1 MRPMNFPERK
11 RLRRVAALERAGEPV
26 PSELRVN
33 VQGIRTKKA
42 REGRRARG

>member
-1 MRPMNFPERK
+1 MRPKNFPERR
-11 RLRRVAALERAGEPV
+11 RLRCVEALERAGEPV

-42 REGRRARG
+42 REGRRVRG